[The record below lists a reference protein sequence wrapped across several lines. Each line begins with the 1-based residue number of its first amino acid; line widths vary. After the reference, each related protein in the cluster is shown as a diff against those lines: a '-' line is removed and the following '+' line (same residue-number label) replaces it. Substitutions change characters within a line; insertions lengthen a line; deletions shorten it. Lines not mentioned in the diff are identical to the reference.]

1 MRIDK
6 KEMILHIIEH
16 FPGIR
21 YKELM
26 KISKLSYGSL
36 SYHLRVLE
44 KGGLVNVRRV
54 NRVTRFFP
62 VRIRDIE
69 LVVLELCRNRTR
81 RHIINYLS
89 DHESAT
95 VEELMRAIGIS
106 RSTISWHIRSLLSH
120 NLLDVSI
127 NGRRRVYRLK
137 YRDKIVSILQR
148 YSTCFIDK

>member
-1 MRIDK
+1 MHK
-6 KEMILHIIEH
+6 
-16 FPGIR
+16 
-21 YKELM
+21 
-26 KISKLSYGSL
+26 SSQ
-36 SYHLRVLE
+36 
-44 KGGLVNVRRV
+44 LVNVKRV

-69 LVVLELCRNRTR
+69 LVVLELCRNGTR
-81 RHIINYLS
+81 RHIIDYLS

-95 VEELMRAIGIS
+95 VELMRAIGIS

-127 NGRRRVYRLK
+127 NGRRRLYRLK